1 MNELEQVAFGDYDAY
16 LRQKRAAILQFLDLA
31 ERDLDKAEKRGNKE
45 GVATY
50 TFLVTEYQQMLEE
63 FDEHYGL

>member
-1 MNELEQVAFGDYDAY
+1 MSDMEQETFI
-16 LRQKRAAILQFLDLA
+16 REKRAAILQFLELA
-31 ERDLDKAEKRGNKE
+31 ERDLEKSEKRGSKE

-50 TFLVTEYQQMLEE
+50 TYLVGEYQQMLEE

>member
-1 MNELEQVAFGDYDAY
+1 MTDMEKETFI
-16 LRQKRAAILQFLDLA
+16 REKRAAILQFLELA
-31 ERDLDKAEKRGNKE
+31 ERDLEKAEKRGSKE

-50 TFLVTEYQQMLEE
+50 TFLVTEYETMLEE

>member
-1 MNELEQVAFGDYDAY
+1 MSDMEQETF
-16 LRQKRAAILQFLDLA
+16 LREKRAAILQFLELA
-31 ERDLDKAEKRGNKE
+31 ERDLEKAEKRGSKE

-50 TFLVTEYQQMLEE
+50 TYLVNEYIEMLEE